1 MLFHIQD
8 IPKVTNNKLA
18 NLLYAP
24 EISYSDIP
32 KQKYGTCI
40 SIQGCVKMVYIWS
53 INKTLQ
59 FSDIFYQ

>member
-32 KQKYGTCI
+32 RQKQGMRI
-40 SIQGCVKMVYIWS
+40 SVKGRVKMVYIYD
-53 INKTLQ
+53 K
-59 FSDIFYQ
+59 